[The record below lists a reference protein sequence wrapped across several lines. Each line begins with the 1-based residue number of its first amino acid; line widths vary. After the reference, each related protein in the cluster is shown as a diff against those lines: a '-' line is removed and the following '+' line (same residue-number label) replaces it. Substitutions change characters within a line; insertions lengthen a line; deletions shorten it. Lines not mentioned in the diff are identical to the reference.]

1 VKTITWLTPDG
12 DPEWFPPTEQ
22 ALDEPNGLLAA
33 GGDLTPRRLLAAYR
47 QGVFP
52 WFAAGQ
58 PILWWSPDPRAVL
71 YPVEFRCSRS
81 LAKTLRNRG
90 FIVQV
95 SRAFEDV
102 ITACAA
108 PRDPH
113 SGTWITPEM
122 QAAYVELHR
131 RGFAHSIETWLEGRL
146 VGGLYGLR
154 LGGIFFGESMF
165 SRERDASKAAL
176 AHLVTVCLRAGIGLI
191 DCQLASRHL
200 ASLGSRSIPRSRF
213 LAALREHVSTAPLPL

>member
-1 VKTITWLTPDG
+1 MKTITWLAPDA
-12 DPEWFPPTEQ
+12 DPEWLPPVEQ

-33 GGDLTPRRLLAAYR
+33 GGDLSPRRLLAAYR
-47 QGVFP
+47 RGVFP

-71 YPVEFRCSRS
+71 FPAEFRCSRS
-81 LAKTLRNRG
+81 LGKTLRNRG
-90 FIVQV
+90 FEV
-95 SRAFEDV
+95 RLDHAFDRV
-102 ITACAA
+102 IAACAA
-108 PRDPH
+108 PRDDH
-113 SGTWITPEM
+113 SGTWITPAM
-122 QAAYVELHR
+122 QTAYTELHR
-131 RGFAHSIETWLEGRL
+131 QGFAHSVETWREERL

-165 SRERDASKAAL
+165 SLDRDASKVAL
-176 AHLVTVCLRAGIGLI
+176 AQLVERCPDIGIVLI

-213 LAALREHVSTAPLPL
+213 QALLREQVAMVPLPL